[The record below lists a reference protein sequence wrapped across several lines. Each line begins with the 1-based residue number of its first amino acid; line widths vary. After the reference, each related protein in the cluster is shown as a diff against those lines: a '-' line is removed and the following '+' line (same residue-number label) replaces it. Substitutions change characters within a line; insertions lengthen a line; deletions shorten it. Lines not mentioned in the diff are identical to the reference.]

1 MKTLCKWAVALSML
15 FTIGSISSVYAQRFS
30 ATLNVGQLNWDR
42 VDSEVA
48 DIDYEG
54 SSSITLNARLFTK
67 NHWAFRV
74 GAGFDQLN
82 YTVSGGRITTDYDAQ
97 RRDARG
103 LVGIE
108 KHFQLGRMIDI
119 YPGVVVPIVITG
131 KDLIDANLDNINNG
145 NLRAG
150 LGLVLGANLSL
161 FKFLRVGVE
170 FDATYDNVKTQVW
183 ESAETLSFAPM
194 KGIQVNTAFTVGVAF

>member
-1 MKTLCKWAVALSML
+1 MKTIMKWTVATCML
-15 FTIGSISSVYAQRFS
+15 FVLGSISTVYAQKFS
-30 ATLNVGQLNWDR
+30 ATLNIGQLNWDR

-67 NHWAFRV
+67 NKWAFRV

-82 YTVSGGRITTDYDAQ
+82 YTVSGGRISTDYDAK
-97 RRDARG
+97 RKDAKG
-103 LVGIE
+103 LIGVE
-108 KHFQLGRMIDI
+108 KHFQIGRSIDI
-119 YPGVVVPIVITG
+119 YPGVVVPIVVTG
-131 KDLIDANLDNINNG
+131 TDLIDTNLDNIQNG

-161 FKFLRVGVE
+161 LKFLRVGVE
-170 FDATYDNVKTQVW
+170 FDATYDNVRTQVW
-183 ESAETLSFAPM
+183 ESAESLSFAPM
-194 KGIQVNTAFTVGVAF
+194 RGIQVNTAFTVGVAF